1 LKVVVTG
8 ATGFLGPYVVQEL
21 ESRGHDVAGL
31 SSRDG
36 DLAAD
41 GIAERL
47 LETHSP
53 EAVVHLA
60 AVVGRLVGDEDPART
75 IRTNV
80 GGAALVARACAARG
94 TRLAFGSTT
103 DAETPANLY
112 AWTKRW
118 SEEAVALFTD
128 ALVLR
133 IGMPY
138 GAGKG
143 AVANILAQAR
153 ARQRIPVHRDEV
165 RSWCWAGDVAS
176 GIAVA
181 LESGRTGTLNVA
193 RADDPR
199 TMRDVA
205 ELACAIVGAPAD
217 LIDEIDPPPS
227 SAPQLAD
234 APELRKLGWTPTVSL
249 EDGMRS
255 MAAA

>member
-1 LKVVVTG
+1 LKVLVTG
-8 ATGFLGPYVVQEL
+8 ATGFLGPYVVREL
-21 ESRGHDVAGL
+21 DDVVGV

-36 DLAAD
+36 DLSED
-41 GIAERL
+41 GVAERL
-47 LETHSP
+47 LDKHSP
-53 EAVVHLA
+53 DAVLHLA

-80 GGAALVARACAARG
+80 GAPALVARACAARG
-94 TRLAFGSTT
+94 VRLAFGSTT
-103 DAETPANLY
+103 DAASPANLY

-118 SEEAVALFTD
+118 GEEAVALFTD

-138 GAGKG
+138 GPGRNT
-143 AVANILAQAR
+143 VAEFLRRAR
-153 ARQRIPVHRDEV
+153 AGERIRVHRGEV

-176 GIAVA
+176 GIAIA
-181 LESGRTGTLNVA
+181 LEAGATGTLNVA

-199 TMRDVA
+199 TMREVA
-205 ELACAIVGAPAD
+205 ELACGVVGASTD
-217 LIDEIDPPPS
+217 LIDEVEAPAS
-227 SAPQLAD
+227 SAPQLVD
-234 APELRKLGWTPTVSL
+234 APELRALGWAPAVSL